1 MDSRQRAVG
10 RRFEDGELWQIHKD
24 GMRHVYNY
32 AAQYG
37 WVPSLERVRQQDD
50 CAMTIHLPELNIHVT
65 GHGTSFKFAQIA
77 AVIEFKKEAE
87 RNISKLQARSTVI
100 ETYGL
105 CLNTSNARA
114 FWDFYR
120 DTRGCFPILRSEH
133 RGSFTALVLTIGDRL
148 LADILAVGKKPSKE
162 ALAYLA
168 GAVQLTRTEPEL
180 LRRFADSSKPGANA
194 SLKSIPLQE
203 LSLAPAILHRLQES
217 VSQAENCGLRE
228 LRPPPLT
235 VGEEEFDDAPQFRR
249 PWSEHDA
256 RARSMALSSAY
267 KKFLQSPKMQ
277 IMRNKRAQLPIV
289 QHRRE
294 ILDIVAQGT
303 YSIVVGATGSG
314 KTTQVPQLLLEQAVE
329 AGNGGRCRIICTQP
343 RRIAAISV
351 SQRIAEERGECIGE
365 TVGYHVRGDAK
376 LARPGGSITFCTT
389 GLLLRQL
396 KSDAGHIFDTV
407 SHILIDE
414 VHERDM
420 FVDFLLVILKTTV
433 TKRKQDRQRVPKIV
447 LMSATMDTNLFAE
460 YFKQEKANGTLGPCP
475 SISIPGRL
483 FPVRHQYLDETI
495 AAVMRSHDAS
505 KYSALLNEPMTK
517 KYLSLEKKFGLS
529 SQNGTSQKTTES
541 LDWERLTTPTPD
553 RMFEEDYDDN
563 GALFPLGLVALTIA
577 HVVKT
582 TEDGSVL
589 VFLPGVQEI
598 VKTRSSLLKCPLGVE
613 LTSAARFKI
622 TALHSNT
629 PQEEQT
635 EIFKPLPK
643 GCRRI
648 ILATNIAETS
658 LTIPD
663 VQHVIDSGKLREK
676 QYGHARGI
684 EGLLCTWVSKANC
697 KQRAGRAGRVR
708 DGNYYALFTEERFK
722 SFRVA
727 QLAELRRSDLQTVCL
742 GIKSHGFQMSI
753 KDFLSAAIDP
763 PSPLAIDAAISRLKA
778 LGALSQNEIS
788 QDGESLTPLGRVLS
802 VFTIEPSL
810 AKMVI
815 MGAIF
820 RCLDPMIILAAILD
834 SRPLFLRPPD
844 RKMESLATQ
853 HEFMDDTHSE
863 HITKLN
869 AFKRLQ
875 QYKRTQ
881 SLGVAWTWAKKNF
894 VSMSAYT
901 DIERSCNSI
910 EESMIRSGIIPDLT
924 TAERTDQ
931 EAVFGTQY
939 GDVILNENSHDLS
952 LIRALLLS
960 GLAHNLA
967 ISYQGRKFRTMREE
981 KLAMSFGSIFSE
993 TKSTVDYRGAIFIAS
1008 SLAKG
1013 DSNQLM
1019 LRDVTEVTPLMTTI
1033 FGGSF
1038 MRLQS
1043 DAADYRIGGW
1053 LPFQVRTMGRKA
1065 PEAII
1070 PIAELRVA
1078 LDKILHVT
1086 FQTLPEHRQS
1096 NAQGYLADSPLHR
1109 TVIKGVVDLLRSDPT
1124 DMKMKLTF
1132 KFKGDAPSKPL
1143 NGSPLV
1149 NNAAVYWGGN
1159 MLDMTWVPEY
1169 YAENRSRI
1177 KHEISEASRAHFH
1190 AQIKAICR
1198 SGI

>member
-1 MDSRQRAVG
+1 MDSRQRKGG
-10 RRFEDGELWQIHKD
+10 RRFEDEKLWQIHKD
-24 GMRHVYNY
+24 GMRHVYNF

-37 WVPSLERVRQQDD
+37 WVPLLER
-50 CAMTIHLPELNIHVT
+50 
-65 GHGTSFKFAQIA
+65 IA
-77 AVIEFKKEAE
+77 AVIEFKKQAE
-87 RNISKLQARSTVI
+87 RKIIKLQARSAVT

-114 FWDFYR
+114 FWDFYK
-120 DTRGCFPILRSEH
+120 DTRGSFPILSSEH
-133 RGSFTALVLTIGDRL
+133 RGGCTALVLTIGNRI
-148 LADILAVGKKPSKE
+148 LADILVVGKKATKE
-162 ALAYLA
+162 AVAYLA
-168 GAVQLTRTEPEL
+168 GAVQLAQAEPEI
-180 LRRFADSSKPGANA
+180 LRRFADSSNPGSSA
-194 SLKSIPLQE
+194 SLKTIPLQE
-203 LSLAPAILHRLQES
+203 LSLTPGIINRLQE
-217 VSQAENCGLRE
+217 VISQAENCGLRK
-228 LRPPPLT
+228 LRPSPLT
-235 VGEEEFDDAPQFRR
+235 VNEEELDHAPQFRR

-256 RARSMALSSAY
+256 RARSIALSSAHEKY
-267 KKFLQSPKMQ
+267 LQSPKMQ

-314 KTTQVPQLLLEQAVE
+314 KTTQVPQLLLEQAIE
-329 AGNGGRCRIICTQP
+329 AGNGGRCRVICTQP

-351 SQRIAEERGECIGE
+351 AQRVAEERGEYIGE
-365 TVGYHVRGDAK
+365 TVGYHVRGNAK

-396 KSDAGHIFDTV
+396 KSDAGHIFDTA
-407 SHILIDE
+407 SHILVDE

-433 TKRKQDRQRVPKIV
+433 AARKQARRRVPVPKIV

-460 YFKQEKANGTLGPCP
+460 YFKQETANGTLGPCP
-475 SISIPGRL
+475 YISIPGRL
-483 FPVRHQYLDETI
+483 FPVRHQYLDETL

-517 KYLSLEKKFGLS
+517 RYLTLEKKFRLS
-529 SQNGTSQKTTES
+529 AQNGTSQKTTKP
-541 LDWERLTTPTPD
+541 LDWERLTAPTED

-563 GALFPLGLVALTIA
+563 CALFPLGLVSLTIA
-577 HVVKT
+577 HVAKT

-622 TALHSNT
+622 TMLHSNT

-658 LTIPD
+658 VTIPD

-676 QYGHARGI
+676 QYGHERGI
-684 EGLLCTWVSKANC
+684 EGLLCTWASKANC

-753 KDFLSAAIDP
+753 KDFLSAAIEP

-788 QDGESLTPLGRVLS
+788 QEGESLTRLGRVLS
-802 VFTIEPSL
+802 MFAIEPSL

-815 MGAIF
+815 MGAVF

-844 RKMESLATQ
+844 RKKESLAAQ
-853 HEFMDDTHSE
+853 YEFMNNTHSE

-881 SLGVAWTWAKKNF
+881 GLGAAWTWAKNNF

-910 EESMIRSGIIPDLT
+910 EESMIQSGIIPDLT
-924 TAERTDQ
+924 ATERADQ
-931 EAVFGTQY
+931 EAIFGTQY
-939 GDVILNENSHDLS
+939 GDVILNENSHHLS

-967 ISYQGRKFRTMREE
+967 INYQGRKFRTMKEE

-993 TKSTVDYRGAIFIAS
+993 SKSTVDYRGAIFVAS

-1019 LRDVTEVTPLMTTI
+1019 LRDVTEVTPLMTTL

-1043 DAADYRIGGW
+1043 DTADYRIGGW
-1053 LPFQVRTMGRKA
+1053 LPFRVRSMGHNA
-1065 PEAII
+1065 PDAIM
-1070 PIAELRVA
+1070 PVAELRVA
-1078 LDKILHVT
+1078 LNRIFHVT

-1124 DMKMKLTF
+1124 GMKMQLTF
-1132 KFKGDAPSKPL
+1132 KFKGEAPSKPL

-1159 MLDMTWVPEY
+1159 MLDLTWAPEY
-1169 YAENRSRI
+1169 CAENRSRT
-1177 KHEISEASRAHFH
+1177 KHEISEASKADFH

-1198 SGI
+1198 NGI